1 MSLAARNAKPQNQDG
16 YRKYVLP
23 AIAAAVL
30 LAGALGIYRVV
41 TGESPRKRV
50 LETVAIKMIPPPPP
64 PEVKPPPEPPK
75 MVEEQK
81 IEPPV
86 DKPMDAPKDEPP
98 PGPLALDAKGE
109 AGNDAFGL
117 GGKLGGADFL
127 GGGGG
132 GTRFGHF
139 AILMQNSISKSIHDD
154 DKLNAEKFRATVKVW
169 LSDAGKIQR
178 VQVMHTTGDVGT
190 DNRIE
195 QVIGAMPALPE
206 APPKD
211 MPQPIVVR
219 IGARAGIG

>member
-1 MSLAARNAKPQNQDG
+1 MSPFAAAPKNLPQDK
-16 YRKYVLP
+16 YRKYVMP
-23 AIAAAVL
+23 GIAALVL
-30 LAGALGIYRVV
+30 LAGGFGIYRIV
-41 TGESPRKRV
+41 TGDTPRKRV
-50 LETVAIKMIPPPPP
+50 LETVAIKLVPPPP

-81 IEPPV
+81 IEQPV

-109 AGNDAFGL
+109 AGSDAFGL
-117 GGKLGGADFL
+117 GGKLGGADFF
-127 GGGGG
+127 GGGG

-139 AILMQNSISKSIHDD
+139 AILMQTSISKSIHDD
-154 DKLNAEKFRATVKVW
+154 EKLNTEKFRATVKVW
-169 LSDAGKIQR
+169 LSEAGKIQR
-178 VQVMHTTGDVGT
+178 VQVMHTTGDAGT

-195 QVIGAMPALPE
+195 QVIGAMPVLPE

>member
-1 MSLAARNAKPQNQDG
+1 MKPAAKALTPQNG
-16 YRKYVLP
+16 YRKYISP
-23 AIAAAVL
+23 AIAVLVL
-30 LAGALGIYRVV
+30 LAGGFGIYHIV

-50 LETVAIKMIPPPPP
+50 LETVAIKLVQPPP

-81 IEPPV
+81 IEQPV
-86 DKPMDAPKDEPP
+86 DKPMDAPKDAPP

-109 AGNDAFGL
+109 AGSDAFGL

-139 AILMQNSISKSIHDD
+139 AILMQTSISKSIHDD
-154 DKLNAEKFRATVKVW
+154 EKLNAEKFRATVKVW
-169 LSDAGKIQR
+169 LSEAGKIQR
-178 VQVMHTTGDVGT
+178 VQVMHTSGDVTT
-190 DNRIE
+190 DSRIE
-195 QVIGAMPALPE
+195 QVIAGMPALPE